1 MTYGIVVPVHNEGL
15 HLEES
20 VTSFLGSLPQG
31 VSIDEFILV
40 ENGSKDNTLD
50 VCNQLARSF
59 PTQVRVL
66 TLPRGS
72 YGEAIKRGML
82 ECHCTHLSILECDFL
97 DAGFV
102 AESMKLF
109 RSDAAQ
115 FIVASKRHPDSIDR
129 RPLKRRILTA
139 LYNFVFLRVL
149 LGYPGT
155 DTHGLKSIEIS
166 LAKKLC
172 ELAVTSDE
180 VFQTEIVLIAWKMGI
195 KIVERPIQIIE
206 TRPAPVSVRKRLPKV
221 LSTVREL
228 KQSLKRFKDCH
239 LNDHISRG

>member
-1 MTYGIVVPVHNEGL
+1 MTYGLVVPVHNEGL
-15 HLEES
+15 HLEKS
-20 VTSFLGSLPQG
+20 VTSFLGNLPHD

-50 VCNQLARSF
+50 VCNRLARNF
-59 PTQVRVL
+59 PDQVRVL
-66 TLPRGS
+66 TISRGS

-102 AESMKLF
+102 AESMDLF
-109 RSDAAQ
+109 RAGDVP
-115 FIVASKRHPDSIDR
+115 FIVASKRHPSSIDR

-139 LYNFVFLRVL
+139 LYNFVFLRLL

-155 DTHGLKSIEIS
+155 DTHGLKSIEAG
-166 LAKKLC
+166 LAKRLC
-172 ELAVTSDE
+172 ELAITTDE
-180 VFQTEIVLIAWKMGI
+180 VFQTEIVLITWKLGI
-195 KIVERPIQIIE
+195 KIEERPITILE

-221 LSTVREL
+221 LDTVG
-228 KQSLKRFKDCH
+228 QLKRSLERFP
-239 LNDHISRG
+239 LNT

>member
-1 MTYGIVVPVHNEGL
+1 MTYGLVVPVHNEGL

-20 VTSFLGSLPQG
+20 VTSFLGNLPHG

-50 VCNQLARSF
+50 VCNRLALNF
-59 PTQVRVL
+59 PDQIRVL
-66 TLPRGS
+66 TISRGS

-102 AESMKLF
+102 AESMDLF
-109 RSDAAQ
+109 RTGNVP

-129 RPLKRRILTA
+129 RPFKRRILTA
-139 LYNFVFLRVL
+139 LYNFVFLRLL

-155 DTHGLKSIEIS
+155 DTHGLKSIETS
-166 LAKKLC
+166 LAKRLC
-172 ELAVTSDE
+172 ELAITTDE
-180 VFQTEIVLIAWKMGI
+180 VFQTEIVLITWKLGI
-195 KIVERPIQIIE
+195 KIEERPITIIE

-221 LSTVREL
+221 LDTVG
-228 KQSLKRFKDCH
+228 QLKRSLERFP
-239 LNDHISRG
+239 LST

>member
-1 MTYGIVVPVHNEGL
+1 MTYGVVVPVHNEGL
-15 HLEES
+15 YLEES
-20 VTSFLGSLPQG
+20 VTTFLRRLPQS

-40 ENGSKDNTLD
+40 ENGSTDNTLD
-50 VCNQLARSF
+50 VCNHLARIF
-59 PTQVRVL
+59 PNQIRVL

-82 ECHCTHLSILECDFL
+82 DCCCTHLSILECDFL

-102 AESMKLF
+102 AESMELF
-109 RSDAAQ
+109 RYGAAQ

-129 RPLKRRILTA
+129 RPMKRRILTA
-139 LYNFVFLRVL
+139 LYNFVFLRVF

-155 DTHGLKSIEIS
+155 DTHGLKSIETS

-180 VFQTEIVLIAWKMGI
+180 VFQTEIVLIAWKMGV
-195 KIVERPIQIIE
+195 KIVEKPILILE

-221 LSTVREL
+221 LNTVREL

-239 LNDHISRG
+239 LHNHISRG